1 VSDSAPA
8 ADPASD
14 PAALAAR
21 RSFRIA
27 LAALLFGAFCTSL
40 SAIFIKLSELPPT
53 ATGFYRVALS
63 APLLFLWLR
72 WERPRRVTYRAP
84 RDWRDRRDLALAGV
98 FFSINTA
105 FWCWA
110 MRYTSAANGLLISN
124 LTPLFVAIGAFFFMR
139 ERFSRAF
146 LLGMGLTVLGAA
158 ALVAES
164 VSFGGAHVLGDG
176 LAVGSCL
183 FWTGYL
189 LLLQRLRSRFTTA
202 TIMTW
207 TAGVASLLLLVGAEL
222 AGEPLL
228 PHTVGGWAAV
238 LSLAFIS
245 QVAGQGL
252 IAFSMAQ
259 LPASFTA
266 IGLLVQP
273 IYGMLVAW
281 PIVGE
286 VPTPIQ
292 ILGGAV
298 ILFGIG
304 LARRDRN
311 RGVVQAAARLTRSSR
326 LPKS

>member
-1 VSDSAPA
+1 MTDA
-8 ADPASD
+8 AQAVEPGSEDAR
-14 PAALAAR
+14 AAR

-27 LAALLFGAFCTSL
+27 VVALLSGAFCTSL
-40 SAIFIKLSELPPT
+40 SAIFIKLSEVPPT

-63 APLLFLWLR
+63 APLLYLWLR
-72 WERPRRVTYRAP
+72 WERPRRVAYRGP
-84 RDWRDRRDLALAGV
+84 RNWRDRRDLALCGV

-110 MRYTSAANGLLISN
+110 MRYTTAANGLLISN
-124 LTPLFVAIGAFFFMR
+124 LTPLFVACAAYFFLR

-146 LLGMGLTVLGAA
+146 LMGMGMTILGAA

-164 VSFGGAHVLGDG
+164 VSFGGAHVLGDA
-176 LAVGSCL
+176 LAIGSCV
-183 FWTGYL
+183 FWSAYL
-189 LLLQRLRSRFTTA
+189 LTLQRLRGRFTTA

-207 TAGVASLLLLVGAEL
+207 TAIVASVLLLAAAAL

-228 PHTVGGWAAV
+228 PHTAAGWAAV

-286 VPTPIQ
+286 TPTLVQ

-298 ILFGIG
+298 ILCGIA

-311 RGVVQAAARLTRSSR
+311 RGVVKAAQRLTESPHPPRS
-326 LPKS
+326 